1 MKSNLE
7 ILEVKNIVIEMKQS
21 LEGFNRQFEQ
31 AENNQHT
38 YGQIYLNNPVWE
50 AEREKY
56 EEKQVPVGQH

>member
-1 MKSNLE
+1 MESNLE

-38 YGQIYLNNPVWE
+38 YGQIYLNNPV
-50 AEREKY
+50 
-56 EEKQVPVGQH
+56 